1 MLRVRLSLPGPITGI
16 LHLYPAPCSG
26 TSPCYRAAASI
37 LLLIFAAEM
46 NSEVL
51 LGSFL
56 HSPRLFQLADRL
68 LLSAP
73 QRIACKNLQ
82 GSSPAFLISAIF
94 QHETTS
100 QLNHLVVCEDAE
112 AAAYLHNTIESL
124 TSALDLFYF
133 PSSFKNKKN
142 YKLLNSSHVMLRTE
156 ALTRLSA
163 SMGQLGKGGIDVTR
177 QGEKGADGPAAL
189 RPLGEGASPLGSGK
203 KLIVTYPEAL
213 FEKVVLPEAL
223 SGNIISLKAGD
234 TLDLNGLLGKLVDK
248 GFERTDFVY
257 EPGQFALR
265 GGILDIYSFGNE
277 KPYRVELFG
286 NDVDSIRIFDPET
299 QLSERKL
306 LQVNII
312 PNVDNRQDSGEKISL
327 LQFLPENTVVWMQ
340 DWAFTR
346 ERLVIQ
352 EEDLG
357 LFIDGV
363 QAERDF
369 RASREA
375 EEAVRG
381 AVTTGKPV
389 SRHRRALPPDTAIDG
404 DEEKLEKREVTR
416 EEFVTAQQIEGEL
429 QRFNLVEFGPSAG
442 SWTADGAAGAP
453 FVVEFHT
460 KPQPSF
466 NRQFD
471 LLIRDLKSWEAKK
484 YTVFLF
490 AENPRQLERLYTIF
504 EDLKAQIAFT
514 PIGLNIHEGFI
525 DEDLKL
531 VCYTDHQIFQRYH
544 KYKVKQAYNKNKAIT
559 LRTLRELQPG
569 DYVTHIDHGLGV
581 YSGLQKIE
589 ANGRLQEAVR
599 IIYKDSDIL
608 YVNINSLHKISK
620 YTGKEGTVPKVNKLG
635 SDAWQKLKEK
645 TKTRVKEI
653 AFDLIKLYAQ
663 RKAEKGFP
671 HTPDNYMQ
679 TELEASFIYED
690 TPDQS
695 KATADVKKDMELP
708 SPMDRLVCGDVGF
721 GKTEIAIRAAFKT
734 CCDSKQA
741 AVLVPTTILAFQ
753 HFKTFSER
761 LKDFPVRVD
770 FVNRFKSAKEKKET
784 LRKLEAGEIDII
796 IGTHALLGKEVKFRN
811 LGLLVIDEEQKFG
824 VAHKEKIKTLRTHVD
839 CLTLTATPIPRT
851 LQFSLMGARDL
862 SIINTPPPNRQP
874 IQTELHGYNEDFIRD
889 AIYYETERGG
899 QVFFIY
905 NRIQGLAEMAAI
917 IQGLCPDLSIGY
929 AHGQMEGSD
938 LEDRILDFIDK
949 KYDVL
954 ICTNI
959 VESGVDIPNVN
970 TIIVN
975 NAHHFG
981 LSDLHQ
987 LRGRVGRSNKKAF
1000 CYLLAPSL
1008 ATLPT
1013 DSRKRLQTLEQHSE
1027 LGSGFQIAMR
1037 DLDIR
1042 GAGNMLGGEQSGFM
1056 VDIGFETYQ
1065 KILDEAIKELK
1076 RTEFRELFKE
1086 EISKQE
1092 DYVQDCTIDTDLE
1105 ILIPD
1110 SYVEAVTERLSL
1122 YTRLDNCN
1130 GEEELQEFHKEM
1142 IDRFGPIPPQVDDL
1156 FDTVRIRK
1164 LAVSLGFEKM
1174 ILKDDTLRCYF
1185 INRPDSPYFESDTF
1199 RLILEYL
1206 QKHTNKAKL
1215 KQAGKNFLLV
1225 VDDMKSMSDILG
1237 FLKRMS
1243 GFVFAPQAL
1252 EKI

>member
-1 MLRVRLSLPGPITGI
+1 
-16 LHLYPAPCSG
+16 
-26 TSPCYRAAASI
+26 
-37 LLLIFAAEM
+37 M

-68 LLSAP
+68 LMSAP
-73 QRIACKNLQ
+73 QRITCKNLQ
-82 GSSPAFLISAIF
+82 GSSPAFLISAVF

-124 TSALDLFYF
+124 TGALDLFYF

-142 YKLLNSSHVMLRTE
+142 YRLLNSSHVMLRTE

-163 SMGQLGKGGIDVTR
+163 SMKSPVTAPDSMRALGT
-177 QGEKGADGPAAL
+177 
-189 RPLGEGASPLGSGK
+189 GASPLGSGK
-203 KLIVTYPEAL
+203 KLIITYPEAL

-299 QLSERKL
+299 QLSERRL

-327 LQFLPENTVVWMQ
+327 LEFLPENTVIWMQ
-340 DWAFTR
+340 DWTFTR
-346 ERLVIQ
+346 ERLTIQ
-352 EEDLG
+352 EEDLT
-357 LFIDGV
+357 LFLDGV
-363 QAERDF
+363 QAERDLQ
-369 RASREA
+369 ASRRA
-375 EEAVRG
+375 EVDGRG
-381 AVTTGKPV
+381 NGLAGKPG
-389 SRHRRALPPDTAIDG
+389 HRNRRGLPPDTAIDG
-404 DEEKLEKREVTR
+404 DEDKLEKREVTR
-416 EEFVTAQQIEGEL
+416 DEFVTAGLIEEEL
-429 QRFNLVEFGPSAG
+429 QHFHLVEFGPSAG
-442 SWTADGAAGAP
+442 SLTGGEL
-453 FVVEFHT
+453 VEFHT
-460 KPQPSF
+460 RAQPSF

-484 YTVFLF
+484 YTLYLF

-504 EDLKAQIAFT
+504 EDLKAQVAFT

-653 AFDLIKLYAQ
+653 AFDLIRLYAQ
-663 RKAEKGFP
+663 RKAEKGFA
-671 HTPDNYMQ
+671 HAPDNYMQ

-695 KATADVKKDMELP
+695 KAAADVKKDMELP

-753 HFKTFSER
+753 HYKTFSDR
-761 LKDFPVRVD
+761 LKDFPVKVD
-770 FVNRFKSAKEKKET
+770 FINRFKSSKEKKET
-784 LRKLEAGEIDII
+784 LRRLEAGEVDII
-796 IGTHALLGKEVKFRN
+796 IGTHALLGKEVKFKN

-905 NRIQGLAEMAAI
+905 NRVQGLAEMSAI

-938 LEDRILDFIDK
+938 LEDHILDFIDK

-954 ICTNI
+954 VCTNI

-1013 DSRKRLQTLEQHSE
+1013 DSRKRLQTLEQHSD

-1110 SYVEAVTERLSL
+1110 NYVEAVTERLSL

-1130 GEEELQEFHKEM
+1130 NEEELQQFHTEM

-1164 LAVSLGFEKM
+1164 LAVSLGFEKL
-1174 ILKDDTLRCYF
+1174 ILKEDTLRCYF

-1225 VDDMKSMSDILG
+1225 VDDMKRMADILG
-1237 FLKRMS
+1237 FLKRMAS
-1243 GFVFAPQAL
+1243 FV
-1252 EKI
+1252 EKSVYSTT